1 LSNEP
6 KQDGEP
12 FDRGVIERLIT
23 MLRVWA
29 EHQLIQAPRDIELSS
44 EVQALLDAYDRLAA
58 ESKAQ
63 AKQPPQPAPATAAEL
78 DSLRS
83 SLAILTCRVAALE
96 SVRIQGP
103 SVPASPWQ
111 PYPPFGPDSP
121 WITYGTRTSDKIEER
136 A

>member
-1 LSNEP
+1 LSNES
-6 KQDGEP
+6 KQDREP
-12 FDRGVIERLIT
+12 FDRKVVEELIM
-23 MLRVWA
+23 MLDAWA
-29 EHQLIQAPRDIELSS
+29 KYHLVRMPRDPELSS
-44 EVQALLDAYDRLAA
+44 AVQALLDAYDRLAA

-63 AKQPPQPAPATAAEL
+63 AEQPPQPAPATAAEL

-111 PYPPFGPDSP
+111 PYPPFGPDRP
-121 WITYGTRTSDKIEER
+121 LITYGTRTSDKIEER